1 MRISNNLLFVGVLV
15 ASLLPISAQS
25 EAVTRAAMLANSC
38 ALCHGT
44 DGKGSGKI
52 PKLQGEDVEDLR
64 ESLYGFQSGAE
75 KSTIMD
81 RHAKAYTDEEIRLV
95 TEYFSRLS
103 D

>member
-1 MRISNNLLFVGVLV
+1 MRISVLLFAAVLA
-15 ASLLPISAQS
+15 ASLVPITAQS
-25 EAVTRAAMLANSC
+25 EGVTRAAMLANSC

-52 PKLQGEDVEDLR
+52 PKLRGEDMQDLS

-81 RHAKAYTDEEIRLV
+81 RHAKAYTDEEIKLV